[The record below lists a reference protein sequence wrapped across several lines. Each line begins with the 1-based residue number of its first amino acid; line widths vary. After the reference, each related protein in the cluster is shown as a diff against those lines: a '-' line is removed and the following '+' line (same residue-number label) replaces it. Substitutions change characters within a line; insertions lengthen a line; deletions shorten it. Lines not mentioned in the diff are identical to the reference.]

1 MSDERCIPHRENLAA
16 YALGA
21 LDADEIRAL
30 ESHLETCQEC
40 QAELA
45 DYQSLTTGLLE
56 AVPPKVPPPE
66 LRRKL
71 IAQLPSNQN
80 QTRTSSLRADIFSR
94 FSLGQVAATVIVL
107 VLLGLNIFS
116 SVQIR
121 DLQRQQTLLAERL
134 SNEQTAIAMLAY
146 PSTQALTVNPDVQNL
161 AGSMLVDREKRIA
174 VLVLWN
180 LPPLEAGQTYQAWL
194 IDADGNRVSGGLF
207 TQDDENRYTT
217 TTIWSPDP
225 IGEYEGFGVTVEP
238 EGGSEG
244 PTGPR
249 VLAVDL

>member
-1 MSDERCIPHRENLAA
+1 MSNQRCSLYRENLAA
-16 YALGA
+16 YALGT

-30 ESHLETCQEC
+30 ESHLKDCQDC
-40 QAELA
+40 QSELEA
-45 DYQSLTTGLLE
+45 YRSVAIGLLE
-56 AVPPKVPPPE
+56 SVPPQAPPPE

-71 IAQLPSNQN
+71 AAQLPSQ
-80 QTRTSSLRADIFSR
+80 RTSTSGLLANIFAR
-94 FSLGQVAATVIVL
+94 YSLGQIAIALIVV
-107 VLLGLNIFS
+107 VLLGLNIYS
-116 SVQIR
+116 NIQIR
-121 DLQRQQTLLAERL
+121 DLQRQQAALADRL

-146 PSTQALTVNPDVQNL
+146 PSTQALAVIPDVQNL

-194 IDADGNRVSGGLF
+194 IDAEGNRVSGGLF
-207 TQDDENRYTT
+207 ASDDENRYTT

-238 EGGSEG
+238 SGGSEG

-249 VLAVDL
+249 VLTVDL

>member
-1 MSDERCIPHRENLAA
+1 MSDERCLPYRENLAA

-30 ESHLETCQEC
+30 ETHLKGCQDC
-40 QAELA
+40 QAELT
-45 DYQSLTTGLLE
+45 DYQSVTTGLLE
-56 AVPPKVPPPE
+56 AVPPQTPPPD

-71 IAQLPSNQN
+71 AAQLPSGRA
-80 QTRTSSLRADIFSR
+80 RTPNLFTNIFAR
-94 FSLGQVAATVIVL
+94 LSLGQVAIAFVVMI
-107 VLLGLNIFS
+107 LLGLNIFS

-121 DLQRQQTLLAERL
+121 DLQRQQSVLAERL
-134 SNEQTAIAMLAY
+134 SNDQTALAMLSY
-146 PSTQALTVNPDVQNL
+146 PSTQALTVHPDVQNL

-180 LPPLEAGQTYQAWL
+180 LPPLDAGQTYQAWL

-207 TQDDENRYTT
+207 APVEDARYTT
-217 TTIWSPDP
+217 TTIRAPVP
-225 IGEYEGFGVTVEP
+225 IGEFDGFGVTVEP